1 MENQSK
7 FKTSKDII
15 RYLAATFPH
24 CFSIEGEAK
33 PLKIGI
39 FHDLVK
45 RLDTNN
51 SGISKVKLRAA
62 LRSYTLSWRYLYGIK
77 ENASRVDLDGN
88 PCHKLSAEHVAH
100 AQQKLKEGKEKVK
113 ARKQQERKEN
123 KIVNKSNSHDNHG
136 NKPANIQALNRPDKK
151 PTPSQ
156 NHDPVCAKTKKVKPT
171 LCAVDISTLRI
182 GDEVKINLSSKPVKA
197 ILIAIEKE
205 NVRVKIQ
212 SGMELTVKS
221 EYIVE

>member
-15 RYLAATFPH
+15 RYLAAAFPH

-45 RLDTNN
+45 RLDTND

-62 LRSYTLSWRYLYGIK
+62 LRTYTLSWRYLYGIK

-88 PCHKLSAEHVAH
+88 PCHKLSAEHVAY
-100 AQQKLKEGKEKVK
+100 AQQKLKEGKVK
-113 ARKQQERKEN
+113 AKKQQEKKAN
-123 KIVNKSNSHDNHG
+123 KIVNESNDHDNHDR
-136 NKPANIQALNRPDKK
+136 KPANMQVLNRHHKK
-151 PTPSQ
+151 QKPSR
-156 NHDPVCAKTKKVKPT
+156 NRYPVSTKNVKPT
-171 LCAVDISTLRI
+171 WRAVDINRLKI

-197 ILIAIEKE
+197 VLIAIEKE

-212 SGMELTVKS
+212 SGMELMVKS
-221 EYIVE
+221 EYVIE

>member
-1 MENQSK
+1 MENQGQ

-45 RLDTNN
+45 RLDANN

-62 LRSYTLSWRYLYGIK
+62 LRTYTLSWRYLYGIK
-77 ENASRVDLDGN
+77 ENASRIDLDGN
-88 PCHKLSAEHVAH
+88 RCHKLSAEHVAY

-113 ARKQQERKEN
+113 AKKQAN
-123 KIVNKSNSHDNHG
+123 KVVNKSNNHDNHD
-136 NKPANIQALNRPDKK
+136 KHPANMQALNRQHKK
-151 PTPSQ
+151 QTPSQ
-156 NHDPVCAKTKKVKPT
+156 NRYAVSAKKVRPA
-171 LCAVDISTLRI
+171 LCAVDINMLKI

-197 ILIAIEKE
+197 VLIAVEKE

-212 SGMELTVKS
+212 SGMELMVKS
-221 EYIVE
+221 EYVVE